1 MKKISVDHLAR
12 VEGNGGISAT
22 IDGKIVSDV
31 KFSIYEGPRLIERLT
46 IGRTP
51 EEDVSMSP
59 RICAICSVSH
69 KNAVLRAIET
79 ALDVKISQKSYLLRE
94 LMHMGEFIE
103 SHSLHTFYLALP
115 DFLGFPN
122 AIAMASKYEFECSNR
137 RVR

>member
-31 KFSIYEGPRLIERLT
+31 KFSVYEGPRLIEKLT

-51 EEDVSMSP
+51 EEDVSISP

-69 KNAVLRAIET
+69 KNAVLRAIEN
-79 ALDVKISQKSYLLRE
+79 ALDVKISQKSYHLRE

-103 SHSLHTFYLALP
+103 SHSLTLFTWLFLIFSASPMPLP
-115 DFLGFPN
+115 WHPN
-122 AIAMASKYEFECSNR
+122 TNSKSR
-137 RVR
+137 SHLR